1 MSKREQREAERIRF
15 ESQITIR
22 TGDDTV
28 EATADSRN
36 ISLKGIYLVPEKKIP
51 VDTPCT
57 LAITLTGKGSQ
68 MIVTIP
74 GKICRHDGR
83 GTAVAFLDMDVD
95 SFVHIKNL
103 VNLHSSEKTPTDPPA
118 CPGQ

>member
-1 MSKREQREAERIRF
+1 MSEQEKRKAERIRF

-68 MIVTIP
+68 MIVTLP
-74 GKICRHDGR
+74 GKVCRHDGQ

-103 VNLHSSEKTPTDPPA
+103 VKLHNSEPDPTNAAAVPD
-118 CPGQ
+118 Q

>member
-1 MSKREQREAERIRF
+1 MSKQEQRGARRIRF

-36 ISLKGIYLVPEKKIP
+36 ISLKGIYLMPQKKIP
-51 VDTPCT
+51 VDTHCT

-74 GKICRHDGR
+74 GKVCRHDGQ
-83 GTAVAFLDMDVD
+83 GMAVAFLDMDVD

-103 VNLHSSEKTPTDPPA
+103 VNLHTSEKTPTAPPA
-118 CPGQ
+118 CSDQ

>member
-1 MSKREQREAERIRF
+1 MSEQEQRKAERIRF

-74 GKICRHDGR
+74 GKICRHDGQ

-103 VNLHSSEKTPTDPPA
+103 VKLHTSETGSTAPA
-118 CPGQ
+118 AAPGQ

>member
-1 MSKREQREAERIRF
+1 MNVPEQREAKRIRF

-22 TGDDTV
+22 TCDDTV

-74 GKICRHDGR
+74 GKICRHDGQ
-83 GTAVAFLDMDVD
+83 GMAVAFLDMDVD

-103 VNLHSSEKTPTDPPA
+103 VRLHTLETDSTAHVAAPD
-118 CPGQ
+118 Q

>member
-1 MSKREQREAERIRF
+1 MNVPEQREARRIRF

-74 GKICRHDGR
+74 GKICRHDGQ
-83 GTAVAFLDMDVD
+83 GTAVTFLDMDVD
-95 SFVHIKNL
+95 SFVHLKNL
-103 VNLHSSEKTPTDPPA
+103 IQLHSSEKTPTTPPA

>member
-1 MSKREQREAERIRF
+1 MNAQERRKAERIRF
-15 ESQITIR
+15 ESHITIR
-22 TGDDTV
+22 TNDETV

-36 ISLKGIYLVPEKKIP
+36 ISLNGVYLVPQKKIP

-68 MIVTIP
+68 MIVTLP
-74 GKICRHDGR
+74 GVVCRHDSQ
-83 GTAVAFLDMDVD
+83 GTAIVFSDIEVD

-103 VNLHSSEKTPTDPPA
+103 IQLHTMEEEPTDPA
-118 CPGQ
+118 TCPDP